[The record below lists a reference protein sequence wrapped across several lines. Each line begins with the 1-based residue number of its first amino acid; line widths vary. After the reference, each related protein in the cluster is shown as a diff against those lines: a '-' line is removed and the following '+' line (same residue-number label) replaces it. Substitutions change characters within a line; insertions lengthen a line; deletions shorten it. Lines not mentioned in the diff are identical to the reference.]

1 MNSFCAELGSILP
14 ENDAHGVSISL
25 PTWSAVVGYEQGDP
39 AILTKLKSGYPRF
52 RFHQSLE
59 KLMNVLLYI
68 YYLEDARDDDSV
80 ISSGSVGSF
89 ENPPKRVASIEI
101 LVFPS
106 VAVAERFASFLVR
119 GNSPFFLLQGYRSAF
134 VD

>member
-1 MNSFCAELGSILP
+1 MTSLCAELGSILP

-59 KLMNVLLYI
+59 KLMNVLLYL
-68 YYLEDARDDDSV
+68 YSLEDASENGPTS
-80 ISSGSVGSF
+80 SSGRAGCF
-89 ENPPKRVASIEI
+89 GDPPREAASIEI

-106 VAVAERFASFLVR
+106 VAVANRFASFMVR
-119 GNSPFFLLQGYRSAF
+119 K
-134 VD
+134 

>member
-1 MNSFCAELGSILP
+1 MTSFCAELGSILP

-52 RFHQSLE
+52 RFHQALE
-59 KLMNVLLYI
+59 KLMNVLLFL
-68 YYLEDARDDDSV
+68 YYLEGASDNESFT
-80 ISSGSVGSF
+80 SSGSVVSY
-89 ENPPKRVASIEI
+89 EDPPQRVASIEI

-106 VAVAERFASFLVR
+106 EAVAERFALFMVR
-119 GNSPFFLLQGYRSAF
+119 K
-134 VD
+134 